1 MKIPL
6 VPLIRGLVSIMAS
19 IALGERLL
27 PETGRKQVKGAG
39 WGRSVDQLMTR
50 LFDICASLALLVFLA
65 PLMIVVAALIII
77 SNPGPVIFGHKRLGR
92 DGRTFACLKF
102 RSMVTD
108 SQERL
113 AHLLATDPEARREW
127 ERDHKLKND
136 PRITPIG
143 AFLRKSSL
151 DELPQLFNVLRG
163 DMSLVGPRPIVMDE
177 VRRYGRYFSHYSQVR
192 PGITGLW
199 QVSGRSNT
207 SYRRRVAMDVTYSR
221 SQSLPLNIKIL
232 LMTVPSVLLAK
243 GSY

>member
-1 MKIPL
+1 MASMAYNDGGTPL
-6 VPLIRGLVSIMAS
+6 VRRERVS
-19 IALGERLL
+19 
-27 PETGRKQVKGAG
+27 GRFAQPIDQVA
-39 WGRSVDQLMTR
+39 TR
-50 LFDICASLALLVFLA
+50 LFDVAVSLALLVFLA
-65 PLMIVVAALIII
+65 PLMLLVAMLVVAT
-77 SNPGPVIFGHKRLGR
+77 NPGPVIFGHKRLGR
-92 DGRTFACLKF
+92 DGRTFRCLKF

-113 AHLLATDPEARREW
+113 AVLLASDAQARHEW

-163 DMSLVGPRPIVMDE
+163 DMSLVGPRPIVVDE
-177 VRRYGRYFSHYSQVR
+177 VWRYGRYFSNYTQVR

-199 QVSGRSNT
+199 QVSGRNNT
-207 SYRRRVAMDVTYSR
+207 SYRRRVALDVAYSR
-221 SQSLPLNIKIL
+221 SQSLPLNLKIL
-232 LMTVPSVLLAK
+232 CMTVPSVLLAK

>member
-1 MKIPL
+1 
-6 VPLIRGLVSIMAS
+6 MAS
-19 IALGERLL
+19 MAYNDGRVSPTSNERVQ
-27 PETGRKQVKGAG
+27 GRFAQPLDQVA
-39 WGRSVDQLMTR
+39 TR
-50 LFDICASLALLVFLA
+50 LFDIAVSLALLVFLA
-65 PLMIVVAALIII
+65 PLMIVVAMLVVAT
-77 SNPGPVIFGHKRLGR
+77 NPGPVIFGHKRLGR
-92 DGRTFACLKF
+92 DGRTFSCLKF

-113 AHLLATDPEARREW
+113 AQLLASDADARREW

-232 LMTVPSVLLAK
+232 LMTVPSVLSAK

>member
-1 MKIPL
+1 
-6 VPLIRGLVSIMAS
+6 MAS
-19 IALGERLL
+19 MAFDDRPVAEAGGNTDQLRL
-27 PETGRKQVKGAG
+27 
-39 WGRSVDQLMTR
+39 GRSLDQGMTR
-50 LFDICASLALLVFLA
+50 LFDISASFALLLFLA
-65 PLMIVVAALIII
+65 PLMIVVATLIVVT
-77 SNPGPVIFGHKRLGR
+77 NPGPVIFGHKRLGR
-92 DGRTFACLKF
+92 NGRTFHCLKF

-113 AHLLATDPEARREW
+113 AQLLASDPEARREW

-163 DMSLVGPRPIVMDE
+163 DMSLVGPRPIVLDE
-177 VRRYGRYFSHYSQVR
+177 VRRYGRYFSHYAQVR

-199 QVSGRSNT
+199 QISGRNNT
-207 SYRRRVAMDVTYSR
+207 TYRRRVALDVAYSR
-221 SQSLPLNIKIL
+221 SRSLPLNLKIL
-232 LMTVPSVLLAK
+232 FMTVPSVLLAK

>member
-1 MKIPL
+1 MASMAYNDGH
-6 VPLIRGLVSIMAS
+6 VPLTSGARVQRRLALSLDQVVTRMFDVAVS
-19 IALGERLL
+19 L
-27 PETGRKQVKGAG
+27 T
-39 WGRSVDQLMTR
+39 
-50 LFDICASLALLVFLA
+50 LLVFLA
-65 PLMIVVAALIII
+65 PLMIIVAMLVVGT
-77 SNPGPVIFGHKRLGR
+77 NPGPIIFGHKRLGR
-92 DGRTFACLKF
+92 DGRVFHCLKF

-113 AHLLATDPEARREW
+113 AVLLASDARARQEW

-177 VRRYGRYFSHYSQVR
+177 VKRYGRYFSHYAQVR

-199 QVSGRSNT
+199 QVSGRNNT
-207 SYRRRVAMDVTYSR
+207 TYRRRVAMDVAYSR
-221 SQSLPLNIKIL
+221 SRSLLLNVKIL

>member
-1 MKIPL
+1 
-6 VPLIRGLVSIMAS
+6 MAYN
-19 IALGERLL
+19 ERHL
-27 PETGRKQVKGAG
+27 PGAG
-39 WGRSVDQLMTR
+39 RRHNGQARLGRSVDQVMTR
-50 LFDICASLALLVFLA
+50 LFDICASSALLLFLA
-65 PLMIVVAALIII
+65 PLMIVVAALIVIT
-77 SNPGPVIFGHKRLGR
+77 NPGPIIFGHKRLGR
-92 DGRTFACLKF
+92 DGRSFHCLKF

-113 AHLLATDPEARREW
+113 ANLLASDPEARREW

-177 VRRYGRYFSHYSQVR
+177 VRRYGRYFSHYTQVR

-199 QVSGRSNT
+199 QVSGRNNT
-207 SYRRRVAMDVTYSR
+207 TYRRRVAMDVAYSR

>member
-1 MKIPL
+1 
-6 VPLIRGLVSIMAS
+6 MAS
-19 IALGERLL
+19 MAFGERQL
-27 PETGRKQVKGAG
+27 PEAGRKRAGSKGL
-39 WGRSVDQLMTR
+39 GRSVDHLMTR
-50 LFDICASLALLVFLA
+50 LFDICASLALLLFLG
-65 PLMIVVAALIII
+65 PLMIVVATLIIVT
-77 SNPGPVIFGHKRLGR
+77 NPGPIIFGHKRLGR
-92 DGRTFACLKF
+92 DGRTFHCLKF

-108 SQERL
+108 SQDRL
-113 AHLLATDPEARREW
+113 AHLLASDADARREW

-177 VRRYGRYFSHYSQVR
+177 VRRYGRYFSHYAQVR

-199 QVSGRSNT
+199 QISGRNNT
-207 SYRRRVAMDVTYSR
+207 TYRRRVALDVAYSR
-221 SQSLPLNIKIL
+221 SRSLPLNIKIL

>member
-1 MKIPL
+1 
-6 VPLIRGLVSIMAS
+6 MAS
-19 IALGERLL
+19 MAYNEGRVSPTSRERVQ
-27 PETGRKQVKGAG
+27 GRFAQPLDQVA
-39 WGRSVDQLMTR
+39 TR
-50 LFDICASLALLVFLA
+50 LFDIAVSLALLVFLA
-65 PLMIVVAALIII
+65 PLMIVVAMLVVAT
-77 SNPGPVIFGHKRLGR
+77 NPGPVIFGHKRLGR
-92 DGRTFACLKF
+92 DGRTFSCLKF

-113 AHLLATDPEARREW
+113 AQLLASDADARREW

-221 SQSLPLNIKIL
+221 SRSLSLNVKIL
-232 LMTVPSVLLAK
+232 LMTVPSVLMAR
-243 GSY
+243 GSC